1 MSLTNALLLVHDFS
15 QNRDLDKLNPAN
27 SDNRDWE
34 YFDIPKEFV

>member
-1 MSLTNALLLVHDFS
+1 MLYYWFMIFS
-15 QNRDLDKLNPAN
+15 QNRDVDELSPAN